1 MDALTQELI
10 NCIET
15 TNLAQRPDLLD
26 QAQKAFLDYLG
37 AMTAAFDKEGVRSL
51 ERFLDLSKASDKAL
65 YYGFASHYLDYD
77 DAQANLQ
84 GHFSTVIYS
93 ALLAILNEEDSWA
106 DFLEAYVV
114 GAELE
119 GIFGYLINPS
129 YRLQG
134 WHPTA
139 TVGPMGAAAA
149 IGKLRGLRGEDLA
162 SLLSLAATQSSGLAL
177 QSGSDGKP
185 LHAGLAAR
193 NALWAYELLRNT
205 TLKAAL
211 NPFDPQEGWFKVAAN
226 RIIQEGDFAK
236 DWLKPGQIISPGLWT
251 KEHPYCS
258 AGISG
263 ESCAKALYDRWQKD
277 FQVDLDANQTKGNQ
291 AGSIWNSVEKVD
303 IHLPPGAAKGM
314 HYRQPVSG
322 REGQFSLEYVVWQVF
337 TYGEIKDQLF
347 FLEKTPDD
355 FHKALP
361 KIHRYN
367 DLLKVAQ
374 DVRLTRIDVTFTDG
388 RSWTSQEDRPKGS
401 PGRPFSLSDIVG
413 KLGHGLDKKTIKNLM
428 AALPDWNQPK
438 AYEIAKQQGASSIV
452 RWLDLV

>member
-93 ALLAILNEEDSWA
+93 ALLAILDEEDSWA

-193 NALWAYELLRNT
+193 NALWAYELLINT
-205 TLKAAL
+205 TLKVAL

-413 KLGHGLDKKTIKNLM
+413 KLGHSLDKKTIRNLM

-438 AYEIAKQQGASSIV
+438 AYEIAKQQGTSSIV

>member
-26 QAQKAFLDYLG
+26 QGQKAFLDYLG

-93 ALLAILNEEDSWA
+93 ALLAILDEEDSWA

-226 RIIQEGDFAK
+226 TIIQEGDFAK

-355 FHKALP
+355 FHKALL

-367 DLLKVAQ
+367 DLPKVAQ

-452 RWLDLV
+452 RWLDLI

>member
-37 AMTAAFDKEGVRSL
+37 AMTAAFDKEEVRSL

-93 ALLAILNEEDSWA
+93 ALLAILDEEDSWA

-193 NALWAYELLRNT
+193 NALWAYELLINT
-205 TLKAAL
+205 TLKVAL

-413 KLGHGLDKKTIKNLM
+413 KLGHGLDKKTIRNLM

>member
-93 ALLAILNEEDSWA
+93 ALLAILDEEDSWA

-226 RIIQEGDFAK
+226 TIIQEGDFAK

-303 IHLPPGAAKGM
+303 IHLPPGASKGM

-355 FHKALP
+355 FHKALL

-367 DLLKVAQ
+367 DLPKVAQ

-452 RWLDLV
+452 RWLDLI

>member
-322 REGQFSLEYVVWQVF
+322 R
-337 TYGEIKDQLF
+337 
-347 FLEKTPDD
+347 
-355 FHKALP
+355 
-361 KIHRYN
+361 
-367 DLLKVAQ
+367 
-374 DVRLTRIDVTFTDG
+374 
-388 RSWTSQEDRPKGS
+388 
-401 PGRPFSLSDIVG
+401 
-413 KLGHGLDKKTIKNLM
+413 
-428 AALPDWNQPK
+428 
-438 AYEIAKQQGASSIV
+438 
-452 RWLDLV
+452 

>member
-93 ALLAILNEEDSWA
+93 ALLAILDEEDSWA

-226 RIIQEGDFAK
+226 TIIQEGDFAK

-355 FHKALP
+355 FHKALL

-367 DLLKVAQ
+367 DLPKVAQ

>member
-15 TNLAQRPDLLD
+15 TNLAQRPDLLE

-93 ALLAILNEEDSWA
+93 ALLAILDEEDSWA

-226 RIIQEGDFAK
+226 TIIQEGDFAK

-355 FHKALP
+355 FHKALL

-367 DLLKVAQ
+367 DLPKVAQ

-413 KLGHGLDKKTIKNLM
+413 KLGHGLDKKTIKNLI

>member
-93 ALLAILNEEDSWA
+93 ALLAILDEEDSWA

-226 RIIQEGDFAK
+226 TIIQEGDFAK

-355 FHKALP
+355 FNKALS

-367 DLLKVAQ
+367 DLPKVAQ

-413 KLGHGLDKKTIKNLM
+413 KLGHGLDKKTIKNLI

>member
-15 TNLAQRPDLLD
+15 TNLAQRPDLLE

-93 ALLAILNEEDSWA
+93 ALLALLDEEDSWA
-106 DFLEAYVV
+106 DFLEAYIV

-226 RIIQEGDFAK
+226 TIIQEGDFAK

-355 FHKALP
+355 FHKALS

-367 DLLKVAQ
+367 DLPKVAQ

>member
-149 IGKLRGLRGEDLA
+149 IGKLRGLRGDDLA

-226 RIIQEGDFAK
+226 RIIQEGDFAR

-263 ESCAKALYDRWQKD
+263 ESCAKALYNRWQKG

-291 AGSIWNSVEKVD
+291 AGSIWDSVEKVE

-337 TYGEIKDQLF
+337 TYGKIKDQLF
-347 FLEKTPDD
+347 FLEKTPAD

-367 DLLKVAQ
+367 DLPKVAQ

-413 KLGHGLDKKTIKNLM
+413 KLGQGLDKKTIKNLM

-438 AYEIAKQQGASSIV
+438 AYEIAKQQGVSSIV

>member
-37 AMTAAFDKEGVRSL
+37 TMTAAFDKEGVRSL

-93 ALLAILNEEDSWA
+93 ALLAILDEEDSWA

-193 NALWAYELLRNT
+193 NALWAYELLINT
-205 TLKAAL
+205 TLKVAL

-413 KLGHGLDKKTIKNLM
+413 KLGHGLDKKTIRNLM

>member
-51 ERFLDLSKASDKAL
+51 ERFLDLSNASDKAL

-162 SLLSLAATQSSGLAL
+162 SLLSLAVTQSSGLAL

-337 TYGEIKDQLF
+337 TFGEIKDKLF

-367 DLLKVAQ
+367 DLSKVAQ

-413 KLGHGLDKKTIKNLM
+413 KLGHGLDKKTIRNLM

>member
-10 NCIET
+10 DCIET
-15 TNLAQRPDLLD
+15 TNVAQRPDLLD

-51 ERFLDLSKASDKAL
+51 ESFLDLSKASDKAL

-93 ALLAILNEEDSWA
+93 ALLAILDEEDSWA

-193 NALWAYELLRNT
+193 NAVWAYELLRNT

-263 ESCAKALYDRWQKD
+263 ESCAKALYDRWQKG
-277 FQVDLDANQTKGNQ
+277 FQVDLDANQIKGNQ
-291 AGSIWNSVEKVD
+291 AGSIWDSIEKVD

-322 REGQFSLEYVVWQVF
+322 REGQFSLEYVVWQVL

-347 FLEKTPDD
+347 FLEKTPAD

-361 KIHRYN
+361 KIYRYN
-367 DLLKVAQ
+367 DLPKVAQ

-413 KLGHGLDKKTIKNLM
+413 KLEQGLDKKTIKKLM

>member
-15 TNLAQRPDLLD
+15 TNLAQRPDLLE

-93 ALLAILNEEDSWA
+93 ALLAILDEEDSWA

-149 IGKLRGLRGEDLA
+149 IGQLRGL
-162 SLLSLAATQSSGLAL
+162 
-177 QSGSDGKP
+177 
-185 LHAGLAAR
+185 
-193 NALWAYELLRNT
+193 
-205 TLKAAL
+205 
-211 NPFDPQEGWFKVAAN
+211 
-226 RIIQEGDFAK
+226 
-236 DWLKPGQIISPGLWT
+236 
-251 KEHPYCS
+251 
-258 AGISG
+258 
-263 ESCAKALYDRWQKD
+263 
-277 FQVDLDANQTKGNQ
+277 
-291 AGSIWNSVEKVD
+291 
-303 IHLPPGAAKGM
+303 
-314 HYRQPVSG
+314 
-322 REGQFSLEYVVWQVF
+322 
-337 TYGEIKDQLF
+337 
-347 FLEKTPDD
+347 
-355 FHKALP
+355 
-361 KIHRYN
+361 
-367 DLLKVAQ
+367 
-374 DVRLTRIDVTFTDG
+374 
-388 RSWTSQEDRPKGS
+388 
-401 PGRPFSLSDIVG
+401 
-413 KLGHGLDKKTIKNLM
+413 
-428 AALPDWNQPK
+428 
-438 AYEIAKQQGASSIV
+438 
-452 RWLDLV
+452 

>member
-93 ALLAILNEEDSWA
+93 ALLAILDEEDSWA

-226 RIIQEGDFAK
+226 TIIQEGDFAK

-355 FHKALP
+355 FHKALS

-367 DLLKVAQ
+367 DLPKVAQ

-413 KLGHGLDKKTIKNLM
+413 KLGHGLDKKTINNLM
-428 AALPDWNQPK
+428 AALPDWNRPK
-438 AYEIAKQQGASSIV
+438 AYEIAKQQGAASIV